1 MGLKMQTIP
10 KIFLSYASE
19 DHPWVENFLQVF
31 SENVG
36 GVKIQ
41 DFKAGD
47 NLEFGELQKWVD
59 ESVSEATAVVAFV
72 SEYYQNKDWTLA
84 EWKKTVNEY
93 RRRRL
98 LFVPIMLDVEAKSWW
113 ANLRTQGDLWEI
125 PIDYMY
131 CNYVNP
137 TGGRVRIWRDDEVQG
152 RIVKLALAVKSALM
166 PPCASSPPIRP
177 PTDGSAKADPQHPDV
192 FILGH
197 PTNRA
202 AEDTLAQAS
211 LLREALRVQGLS
223 FETWNDGWLT
233 NTAARGASG
242 VSAGAAT
249 VFVQPLAAGE
259 ASEHVHEVHRTEK
272 RLAIAG
278 VSGARVVLW
287 LPSGQ
292 SDREFQESA
301 SMSDDL
307 PSLQVLQS
315 TPALRLDPPQ
325 ELALRLRAILRST
338 EPEVDPILQIET
350 VGWAEGSRLD
360 PDAKRL
366 SDELTQMFSNIVKG
380 VMPNSASP
388 LQFWDAQFQAQ
399 IAILPGSRAIVAVH
413 DLDIPPSAD
422 LVAKRKQME
431 LKFKQ
436 MQEYVRQS
444 EIASTR
450 RFFWTALLYRN
461 AKALPFARYPYD
473 ARFRDWR
480 LLSFEDPAVARPGE
494 PVRPDPASLGVFRSE
509 LYAWGT
515 ER

>member
-1 MGLKMQTIP
+1 MQTIP

-19 DHPWVENFLQVF
+19 DHPWVENFVEVF
-31 SENVG
+31 SEHAG

-47 NLEFGELQKWVD
+47 CLEFGELQKWVD
-59 ESVSEATAVVAFV
+59 ESVSEATAVIAFV
-72 SEYYQNKDWTLA
+72 SEYYQSKEWTLA

-98 LFVPIMLDVEAKSWW
+98 VFVPIMLDAEAKSWW
-113 ANLRTQGDLWEI
+113 ANLRTQGDLCEL
-125 PIDYMY
+125 PVDYIY
-131 CNYVNP
+131 CNYCNP
-137 TGGRVRIWRDDEVQG
+137 TGGRVRICKDDEVQG
-152 RIVKLALAVKSALM
+152 RIVRLALAVKSVLM
-166 PPCASSPPIRP
+166 PPPALPPTIRL
-177 PTDGSAKADPQHPDV
+177 PTDGTAPQHPDV
-192 FILGH
+192 VILGH

-202 AEDTLAQAS
+202 AEDTLAQVSA
-211 LLREALRVQGLS
+211 LREALRVQGLS
-223 FETWNDGWLT
+223 FETWNDGWLP
-233 NTAARGASG
+233 NPPARGASG
-242 VSAGAAT
+242 VSAGAGT
-249 VFVQPLAAGE
+249 VFVQALAAGE
-259 ASEHVHEVHRTEK
+259 ASEHVQEVHRTEK

-292 SDREFQESA
+292 SDREFEDSA

-315 TPALRLDPPQ
+315 TPALRVDPPD

-350 VGWAEGSRLD
+350 VGWAEGGKLD

-366 SDELTQMFSNIVKG
+366 SDELTQMFNNIVKG
-380 VMPNSASP
+380 VMPNSSLP
-388 LQFWDAQFQAQ
+388 LQFWDTQFQAQ
-399 IAILPGSRAIVAVH
+399 IAVLPGSRAIVAVH

-431 LKFKQ
+431 TKFKQ

-444 EIASTR
+444 EIGNKR

-480 LLSFEDPAVARPGE
+480 LLSFEEPVAARPGE

-509 LYAWGT
+509 LFAWGT